1 MSLSSQLA
9 EAKSSPYR
17 SAFHK
22 VERFWGLLLCTPYMV
37 GLLVFAVGPILFSL
51 MLGFFEWNS
60 IGTPKFVGLQNWQRL
75 FTDPLFRK
83 AFFNTVFFVVGT
95 VPTGVFLSLVL
106 AVLLLTPKRLQ
117 SFYRSVYFLPVV
129 TSNVAIAL
137 VWSWFYD
144 SNYGVLNYV
153 IESCFKLVGATPPDP
168 VAWLN
173 DPRTALPA
181 IMVMTVWKGLGYN
194 MVIFL
199 AALQGVPKSLY
210 EAAEID
216 GANVVQ
222 KFFYITVPSIAPV
235 IFFVVVI
242 STITGFQVFE
252 QVYIMARDGRPADS
266 TMTIVYYLYKS
277 AFTNGEMGYASTIG
291 TMLFLIIFV
300 VIVAQLY
307 IQRLWTGNHEA

>member
-1 MSLSSQLA
+1 MSLSSHVQQA
-9 EAKSSPYR
+9 NSGVYR
-17 SAFHK
+17 SAFYK
-22 VERFWGLLLCTPYMV
+22 VERLWGLLLCTPYMI
-37 GLLVFAVGPILFSL
+37 GLVVFAVGPILFSL

-60 IGTPKFVGLQNWQRL
+60 IGTPKFVGLQNWERL
-75 FTDPLFRK
+75 LSDELFRK
-83 AFFNTVFFVVGT
+83 ALFNTLFFVIGT
-95 VPTGVFLSLVL
+95 VPTGVFFSLVL
-106 AVLLLTPKRLQ
+106 AVLLVAPKRLQ
-117 SFYRSVYFLPVV
+117 TFFRSVYFLPVV

-153 IESCFKLVGATPPDP
+153 IESSFKFVGVSPPDP

-181 IMVMTVWKGLGYN
+181 IMIMTVWKGLGYN

-222 KFFYITVPSIAPV
+222 KFFSITVPSIAPV
-235 IFFVVVI
+235 IF
-242 STITGFQVFE
+242 
-252 QVYIMARDGRPADS
+252 
-266 TMTIVYYLYKS
+266 L
-277 AFTNGEMGYASTIG
+277 
-291 TMLFLIIFV
+291 LL
-300 VIVAQLY
+300 
-307 IQRLWTGNHEA
+307 